1 MTPEA
6 AAAYRELL
14 VKDQQGHTSR
24 ASSISKTVQ
33 LSCTSMDQ
41 RKECS
46 ATHSSGELH
55 TVTVCVHCIYK
66 QCVCVL

>member
-24 ASSISKTVQ
+24 ASSISKGQKLFNFHVLRWTKGKNVQ
-33 LSCTSMDQ
+33 RLILQVSYIQ
-41 RKECS
+41 
-46 ATHSSGELH
+46 
-55 TVTVCVHCIYK
+55 
-66 QCVCVL
+66 